1 MAGKRES
8 CNAARI
14 ADRATTSA
22 SGPGFS
28 TCPTQPRSAPP
39 QYKLTKAPLGSQS
52 AAGKG
57 GKSGMHFSRMALEI
71 ALRAISTSASQSSLD
86 SRDILSVFAPF
97 ENSQVTPLLHAAVD
111 TAPKLLEIL
120 KRGDHCPSPDQPQ
133 QQHAERPN
141 DGVLCRQD
149 HRANGDHLQ
158 NHFCL
163 PER

>member
-8 CNAARI
+8 CNAALI

-57 GKSGMHFSRMALEI
+57 GKSGIHFARMALEL
-71 ALRAISTSASQSSLD
+71 AVRSISTSASQSSLD

-97 ENSQVTPLLHAAVD
+97 ENSQVTPLLHAVID
-111 TAPKLLEIL
+111 TAPKLLKIL
-120 KRGDHCPSPDQPQ
+120 ERGNHCASHHQP
-133 QQHAERPN
+133 
-141 DGVLCRQD
+141 
-149 HRANGDHLQ
+149 
-158 NHFCL
+158 
-163 PER
+163 